1 MKDKSS
7 HIKKIEKCD
16 GKNVMYCFN
25 FFRKQLWQ
33 RKMQL
38 QSFPIGGG
46 IKKFEDWGEGIKKF
60 QD

>member
-25 FFRKQLWQ
+25 FFRKQLWR
-33 RKMQL
+33 RKMQM

-46 IKKFEDWGEGIKKF
+46 IKKFEDWG
-60 QD
+60 